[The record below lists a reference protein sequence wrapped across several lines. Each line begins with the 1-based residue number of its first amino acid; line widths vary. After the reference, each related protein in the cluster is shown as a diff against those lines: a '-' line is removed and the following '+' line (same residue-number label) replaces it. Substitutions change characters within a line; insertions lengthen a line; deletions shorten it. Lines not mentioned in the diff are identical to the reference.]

1 MNLFTI
7 NEETMREMLQQAIDA
22 KAEQLAQ
29 EKVFWTMKDLEKY
42 TNLCANTMKEHFFYD
57 PDFPKFKIGRDWRFP
72 VAKVKAYLEQWSEDQ
87 IDLQKIAYV

>member
-1 MNLFTI
+1 MSLFTI
-7 NEETMREMLQQAIDA
+7 NENEMREMMQQAIDA

-72 VAKVKAYLEQWSEDQ
+72 VTKVKAYLEQWSEDR
-87 IDLQKIAYV
+87 IDLQKVAYV